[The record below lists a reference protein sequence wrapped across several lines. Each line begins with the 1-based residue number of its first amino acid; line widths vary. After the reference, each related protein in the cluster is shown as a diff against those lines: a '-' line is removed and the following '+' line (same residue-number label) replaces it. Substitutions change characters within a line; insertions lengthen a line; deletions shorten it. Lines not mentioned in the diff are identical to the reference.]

1 MAEEPL
7 SEVDRTI
14 SALQDPTRRRILLD
28 FYVHEREWTAA
39 EVAEAVGVHRT
50 VAHGHLERLVA
61 LGYLVSGQRRGTSGK
76 PAKLY
81 RLAGR
86 QIDLSYPVRRFA
98 RLSAL
103 LAEGLRG
110 TSDGIRA
117 AHEAGRRYGTSLV
130 SKHADSPES
139 VLGQLAPLG
148 AGYRLTSD
156 DEVLAENCIF
166 RQACEGAEDVVC
178 ELHAGILEGAFQ
190 GAGLDLRTE
199 PFRDYAEKGCA
210 YRLVLTSEAAG

>member
-1 MAEEPL
+1 MREEPL
-7 SEVDRTI
+7 SEIDRTI
-14 SALQDPTRRRILLD
+14 SALQDPTRRRILVD
-28 FYVHEREWTAA
+28 FYVHQPEWTVA
-39 EVAEAVGVHRT
+39 EVAEAVGIHRT

-61 LGYLVSGQRRGTSGK
+61 LGYLLSGQRRGTSGK

-86 QIDLSYPVRRFA
+86 HIDLSYPVRRFA

-110 TSDGIRA
+110 TPDGIRT
-117 AHEAGRRYGTSLV
+117 AHEAGRRYGASLV
-130 SKHADSPES
+130 TKPADSPGS
-139 VLGQLAPLG
+139 VLGQMAPLG
-148 AGYRLTSD
+148 AEYRLIGN

-166 RQACEGAEDVVC
+166 RQACEGNEDVVC

-190 GAGLDLRTE
+190 RAGLPLRVE

-210 YRLVLTSEAAG
+210 HQVLTSKRG

>member
-1 MAEEPL
+1 MGEKPL
-7 SEVDRTI
+7 TEIDRTI

-28 FYVHEREWTAA
+28 FFVHQPEWTAT

-61 LGYLVSGQRRGTSGK
+61 LGYLFSGQRRGTSGK

-103 LAEGLRG
+103 LAEGVRG
-110 TSDGIRA
+110 APGGIRA
-117 AHEAGRRYGTSLV
+117 AHEAGRRFGASLV
-130 SKHADSPES
+130 SKPADSPEM

-148 AGYRLTSD
+148 AEYRLARE

-190 GAGLDLRTE
+190 RAGLELRTE
-199 PFRDYAEKGCA
+199 AFRNYAEKGCA
-210 YRLVLTSEAAG
+210 YRLLTPSPNR

>member
-1 MAEEPL
+1 MREEPL
-7 SEVDRTI
+7 SEIDRTI
-14 SALQDPTRRRILLD
+14 SALQDPTRRRILVD
-28 FYVHEREWTAA
+28 FYVHQPEWTVA
-39 EVAEAVGVHRT
+39 EVAEAVGIHRT

-61 LGYLVSGQRRGTSGK
+61 LGYLLSGQRRGTSGK

-86 QIDLSYPVRRFA
+86 HIDLSYPVRRFA

-110 TSDGIRA
+110 TPDGIRT
-117 AHEAGRRYGTSLV
+117 AHEAGRRYGASLV
-130 SKHADSPES
+130 TKPADSPGS
-139 VLGQLAPLG
+139 VLGQMAPLG
-148 AGYRLTSD
+148 AEYRLIGN

-166 RQACEGAEDVVC
+166 RQACEGNEDVVC

-190 GAGLDLRTE
+190 RAGLPLRVE

-210 YRLVLTSEAAG
+210 YQVLTSKRG